1 MKKCWHCKNQFEFWK
16 IRILI
21 PDKFEENSPNFMKF
35 GWVTKKLW
43 LTIFVKSSVLDVWQ
57 CSEYASEF
65 SCRRSL
71 AWWGTYIPNTH
82 EKSTKN
88 QNVTEWCRCDKCRA
102 MDKNVECLHCH
113 QVEAVEYFEIWIA
126 FFCGMVDR
134 RKTFGLNSSRDH
146 RQRSSPSRSPTRREQ
161 DLNLCITW
169 VQTLSNEVVQ

>member
-113 QVEAVEYFEIWIA
+113 QVDAVEYFEIWIA
-126 FFCGMVDR
+126 FFVVWLTDERHLALIPAGTIVRDPLHR
-134 RKTFGLNSSRDH
+134 DLQHAASRIW
-146 RQRSSPSRSPTRREQ
+146 T
-161 DLNLCITW
+161 CA
-169 VQTLSNEVVQ
+169 